1 MTSYLLRAA
10 LALLC
15 AAPAAVQAAE
25 TINVGHFD
33 SIDINGGGQVTL
45 RHGATQS
52 VVLRQGST
60 QYTSFRVKD
69 GHTLRIDACNGTC
82 PHNYALEI
90 EITVPDIQAL
100 AINGGG
106 SITASSFPGK
116 KQITAAVN
124 GGGEID
130 LTGMPVKDATAAV
143 NGGGLIKVLAT
154 SDLTAA
160 VMGGGEI
167 AYGGHPQL
175 TQVVQGGGSI
185 ERLD

>member
-1 MTSYLLRAA
+1 MKTA
-10 LALLC
+10 LVAFALFC
-15 AAPAAVQAAE
+15 AAPAVAQAAE

-33 SIDINGGGQVTL
+33 GIDINGGGQVTL

-52 VVLRQGST
+52 IVLRQGST
-60 QYTSFRVKD
+60 QYTSFRISD

-82 PHNYALEI
+82 PHHYDLEI
-90 EITVPDIQAL
+90 EITVPDIRAL
-100 AINGGG
+100 SINGGG

-116 KQITAAVN
+116 DKITAAVN

-130 LTGMPVKDATAAV
+130 LTGMPVANATVAV
-143 NGGGLIKVLAT
+143 NGGGLIKLVAT
-154 SDLTAA
+154 SHMTAA
-160 VMGGGEI
+160 VEGGGEI
-167 AYGGHPQL
+167 AYGGHPQV